1 MTSSFDP
8 SYVTA
13 FVEATKKV
21 FQTMLGLEVTF
32 EAPVPGKLPHL
43 ANEVS
48 AIIRMTGGV
57 TGIVVLSLP
66 VASAEK
72 IVSSFVGSPVDR
84 KSDDFADA
92 VGELL
97 NMISGNAKVNFVGE
111 QVSLSRPSVVM
122 GEGNTVQQPS
132 GSVCVSIPCR
142 SSYGDFAVDVSL
154 ENVAVSQTNRPAT
167 A

>member
-13 FVEATKKV
+13 FVEATKNV

-32 EAPVPGKLPHL
+32 GNPVPGQLPHL
-43 ANEVS
+43 ANDVS

-57 TGIVVLSLP
+57 IGIVVLSLP

-92 VGELL
+92 LGELV
-97 NMISGNAKVNFVGE
+97 NMISGGAKANFPE
-111 QVSLSRPSVVM
+111 KQVCLSRPSVIM

-154 ENVAVSQTNRPAT
+154 EKVPVSQTNRPAT
-167 A
+167 E

>member
-1 MTSSFDP
+1 MSSSLDP
-8 SYVTA
+8 SYITA
-13 FVEATKKV
+13 FVQATKKV

-32 EAPVPGKLPHL
+32 GDPVPSKLPHL
-43 ANEVS
+43 ANDVS

-72 IVSSFVGSPVDR
+72 IVNSFVGSPVDR

-92 VGELL
+92 VGELV
-97 NMISGNAKVNFVGE
+97 NMISGNAKVSFVGE
-111 QVSLSRPSVVM
+111 QVRLSRPSVVI
-122 GEGNTVQQPS
+122 GEGNRVQQPS
-132 GSVCVSIPCR
+132 DSVCVSIPCR
-142 SSYGDFAVDVSL
+142 SSYGDFAVDVSFQNL
-154 ENVAVSQTNRPAT
+154 AVSQTNRPAT

>member
-1 MTSSFDP
+1 MSSSLDP

-21 FQTMLGLEVTF
+21 FQTMLRLEVTF
-32 EAPVPGKLPHL
+32 EDPVPSKLPRL

-57 TGIVVLSLP
+57 NGIVVLSLP

-72 IVSSFVGSPVDR
+72 IVSSFVGSRVDR

-97 NMISGNAKVNFVGE
+97 NMIAGNAKVNFVGE

-154 ENVAVSQTNRPAT
+154 KKVALSQTNRPAI

>member
-1 MTSSFDP
+1 MSSSFDP

-13 FVEATKKV
+13 FIEATKKV

-32 EAPVPGKLPHL
+32 GAPVPGKLPHL
-43 ANEVS
+43 ANDVS
-48 AIIRMTGGV
+48 AIIHMTGGV
-57 TGIVVLSLP
+57 NGIVVLSLP

-72 IVSSFVGSPVDR
+72 IVNSFVGALVDS
-84 KSDDFADA
+84 KSDDFSDA
-92 VGELL
+92 VGELM
-97 NMISGNAKVNFVGE
+97 NMISGSAKVNFADK
-111 QVSLSRPSVVM
+111 QVSLSRPSVIM

-132 GSVCVSIPCR
+132 GSVCISIPCS

-154 ENVAVSQTNRPAT
+154 QNVSVSQTNRPAV

>member
-32 EAPVPGKLPHL
+32 GDPVPGKLPHL
-43 ANEVS
+43 ANDVS

-57 TGIVVLSLP
+57 IGIVVLSLP
-66 VASAEK
+66 MASAEE
-72 IVSSFVGSPVDR
+72 IVSAFVGSPVDR
-84 KSDDFADA
+84 KSDDFTDA
-92 VGELL
+92 VGELV

-111 QVSLSRPSVVM
+111 QVCLSRPSVVL

-142 SSYGDFAVDVSL
+142 SSCGDFAIDVSL
-154 ENVAVSQTNRPAT
+154 KKVAVSQTNRPAT